1 MLNDIFLKVKNVTTK
16 YISLVII
23 TLILFSVSAIL
34 GLFLIGTSQ
43 IIQSFEDIC
52 LNYISKIICSD
63 FNAISFLFSNIF
75 SLSLTFVIFSFLPT
89 NKYTFYITLIIVV
102 YNGYLFGVFLNIFIF
117 KFALAGIITFI
128 FTIFIRYAF
137 FLIATILF
145 LIFSKYLID
154 KNCNKLE
161 NLFKIALYSY
171 IIAIIGIILEV
182 IMIITLLRPTNL
194 CF

>member
-1 MLNDIFLKVKNVTTK
+1 M
-16 YISLVII
+16 
-23 TLILFSVSAIL
+23 
-34 GLFLIGTSQ
+34 
-43 IIQSFEDIC
+43 
-52 LNYISKIICSD
+52 
-63 FNAISFLFSNIF
+63 
-75 SLSLTFVIFSFLPT
+75 
-89 NKYTFYITLIIVV
+89 

-117 KFALAGIITFI
+117 KFALAGIITFV

-137 FLIATILF
+137 FLMATILF

-154 KNCNKLE
+154 KNCNKLK

>member
-1 MLNDIFLKVKNVTTK
+1 MLNDIFLRVKNVTTK

-23 TLILFSVSAIL
+23 TLILFSISAIL

-52 LNYISKIICSD
+52 LNYINKIICSD

-145 LIFSKYLID
+145 LIFSKYIID
-154 KNCNKLE
+154 KNCNKLK